1 MAIKITA
8 DMIRKLRGESGAPM
22 ARVKEVLLEKN
33 GSEPEALKVLKEEGY
48 AKVSK
53 REGRE
58 TSQGIVVAYA
68 HHTGRVAVLVE
79 LLCETDFVAKNELFR
94 TLANDLALQI
104 ASMNPATKDEL
115 LAQDFIKDPATK
127 VGDLVKDIIT
137 KTGENIQL
145 GRFERIEIG
154 A

>member
-1 MAIKITA
+1 MTNKITA
-8 DMIRKLRGESGAPM
+8 QMIRKLREESGAPM
-22 ARVKEVLLEKN
+22 ARVKEVLVEKD
-33 GSEPEALKVLKEEGY
+33 GDEKEALKILKEEGF

-58 TSQGIVVAYA
+58 TGQGIVVSYS
-68 HHTGRVAVLVE
+68 HHTGRVGVLVE
-79 LLCETDFVAKNELFR
+79 LLCETDFVAKNELFQS
-94 TLANDLALQI
+94 LASDIALQI
-104 ASMNPATKDEL
+104 TSMNPADKKEL
-115 LAQDFIKDPATK
+115 LAQDFIKDPSVTIE
-127 VGDLVKDIIT
+127 DRIKDVIT